1 MDGESNGFLPGER
14 IFCMQKR
21 EMLLSIYHQGS
32 GNLKIE

>member
-14 IFCMQKR
+14 IFACKK
-21 EMLLSIYHQGS
+21 ENAFVDISPGS